1 MSTLSTGSGYL
12 GTPQRE
18 LCARQADSGLDAL
31 LTVLLKARDAMRTA
45 LRANPAER
53 NRQTSARRQLL
64 RSLEAYTAALT
75 ARGLCAPP
83 RLRDELAL
91 QRSLSSAT

>member
-1 MSTLSTGSGYL
+1 VSTLSTGLGYL
-12 GTPQRE
+12 GTTQRE
-18 LCARQADSGLDAL
+18 HYARQADGGLDAL
-31 LTVLLKARDAMRTA
+31 LPVLLMARDAMRAA
-45 LRANPAER
+45 LRANPADR
-53 NRQTSARRQLL
+53 NRQILARRQLL

-91 QRSLSSAT
+91 QRGLSTAH

>member
-1 MSTLSTGSGYL
+1 MSTLSTGSGSL
-12 GTPQRE
+12 GTTQRKF
-18 LCARQADSGLDAL
+18 CARQADGGLDAL
-31 LTVLLKARDAMRTA
+31 LTVLLTARNAMRTA
-45 LRANPAER
+45 LLANPADR
-53 NRQTSARRQLL
+53 NRQTSARQQLL

>member
-1 MSTLSTGSGYL
+1 VSTLSAGSSYL
-12 GTPQRE
+12 GTRQRE
-18 LCARQADSGLDAL
+18 LCARQADGGLDAL
-31 LTVLLKARDAMRTA
+31 LTGLLTARDAMRTA
-45 LRANPAER
+45 LRTNPADR

-91 QRSLSSAT
+91 QRGLSSAK

>member
-1 MSTLSTGSGYL
+1 VSTLSTGSGYL
-12 GTPQRE
+12 ATTQRE
-18 LCARQADSGLDAL
+18 LCARQADGGLDAL
-31 LTVLLKARDAMRTA
+31 LTVLLTARDAMRAA
-45 LRANPAER
+45 LRANPADR
-53 NRQTSARRQLL
+53 NSQTSARRQLL

-91 QRSLSSAT
+91 QRGLSTAG

>member
-1 MSTLSTGSGYL
+1 MSTLSPQSGYR
-12 GTPQRE
+12 GTAQRQ
-18 LCARQADSGLDAL
+18 LCARQADAGLDAL
-31 LTVLLKARDAMRTA
+31 LTVVLSARGAMGA
-45 LRANPAER
+45 ELRSKPPDR

-75 ARGLCAPP
+75 KRGLWAPP

-91 QRSLSSAT
+91 QRALISAR